1 MAVEYP
7 LSLIIK
13 AVDKATA
20 PLRAINARMKQF
32 TAPVRKL
39 NNSFRALSEEAG
51 IPRLAKAVGRVGG
64 SLRKVGS
71 ETMALGLKITA
82 MAAGAAYGLYHIV
95 RGAVD
100 AGDKLGEMAQR
111 VGLSVDAYAQL
122 QFAAAQ
128 ADVEQEQ
135 FTSSMD
141 QFNKRLG
148 EMKAGGGAM
157 LEFLQKVSPV
167 LARQMK
173 GAKSNEEALG
183 LMTNAF
189 EMLALEG
196 KPASMSVD
204 EFRKSAKGMAN
215 ASKIAALAS
224 ATMGKGG
231 LQMGQ
236 FFAQGAKVIGEA
248 KDKYHDL
255 AGSQAKFAEESGKLD
270 NAMRETELAFS
281 GLRNAAAAELFP
293 ALTELSKAI
302 TDILVGEAG
311 NLKIWAKEAGAEISK
326 WVKEGGV
333 KRLVK
338 DLKDLWNRVQ
348 TVIDRLGGFL
358 NVLKIVAGYMAL
370 DLVVAIAGLV
380 KSVWGLSA
388 ALLASPVG
396 VFVLALA
403 ALAFVGY
410 ELYENW
416 DVFKRL
422 LGDIWDTLKAINEVK
437 ISKLSDIWST
447 EGREIAELNK
457 GARPPSIADDLA
469 QAKPSGRPQFNI
481 NRANVPGA
489 VPNRNEAHV
498 TVDFANLPK
507 GARVTQDP
515 RSTAPLDLSMGYSM
529 VTP

>member
-51 IPRLAKAVGRVGG
+51 IPRLAKAFGRVGG

-173 GAKSNEEALG
+173 GAKSN
-183 LMTNAF
+183 
-189 EMLALEG
+189 
-196 KPASMSVD
+196 
-204 EFRKSAKGMAN
+204 
-215 ASKIAALAS
+215 
-224 ATMGKGG
+224 
-231 LQMGQ
+231 
-236 FFAQGAKVIGEA
+236 
-248 KDKYHDL
+248 
-255 AGSQAKFAEESGKLD
+255 
-270 NAMRETELAFS
+270 
-281 GLRNAAAAELFP
+281 
-293 ALTELSKAI
+293 
-302 TDILVGEAG
+302 
-311 NLKIWAKEAGAEISK
+311 
-326 WVKEGGV
+326 
-333 KRLVK
+333 
-338 DLKDLWNRVQ
+338 
-348 TVIDRLGGFL
+348 
-358 NVLKIVAGYMAL
+358 
-370 DLVVAIAGLV
+370 
-380 KSVWGLSA
+380 
-388 ALLASPVG
+388 
-396 VFVLALA
+396 
-403 ALAFVGY
+403 
-410 ELYENW
+410 
-416 DVFKRL
+416 
-422 LGDIWDTLKAINEVK
+422 
-437 ISKLSDIWST
+437 
-447 EGREIAELNK
+447 
-457 GARPPSIADDLA
+457 
-469 QAKPSGRPQFNI
+469 
-481 NRANVPGA
+481 
-489 VPNRNEAHV
+489 
-498 TVDFANLPK
+498 
-507 GARVTQDP
+507 
-515 RSTAPLDLSMGYSM
+515 
-529 VTP
+529 